1 MIVVNGVVTMAKK
14 STTIRIEDTLIKGL
28 NYLVYKNETTKT
40 DLINKYIKD
49 GLKNDGVNLEELEIN

>member
-1 MIVVNGVVTMAKK
+1 MAKK